1 MINPWICDFAA
12 YDFWLKPVGLLYVG
26 AVLLHYGFDVV
37 LIDLLNR
44 HDPELNSFVKLKADK
59 RYGTGKFH
67 SVEIPKPSQ
76 LSFIPR
82 KYKRY
87 GAPKEF
93 FIHKLRKLSEPAAFF
108 VTSSMTYW
116 WPGVH
121 QTIQLIKEMFPNVP
135 VVLGGLYA
143 RIYPEHAKKS
153 SGADIVFDGDI
164 SRLNELLSTL
174 FDENFTEDLQDWFER
189 FDPAYD
195 LYQRL
200 GYLVFF
206 TSLGCVYNCS
216 YCLTPRLYGRWVRRT
231 PDKIVQMVRKYVKK
245 FGVKDVVFF
254 DDAILMDKENHFK
267 PLLRLLMDAKLDV
280 RYHLPNGIHA
290 RLIDEEL
297 ASLLRRA
304 NFVTIKLGYETSGP
318 LQLKT
323 GGKVYDEE
331 ILRAAQLLRSVGFT
345 SNEVQAYIMVN
356 MPGQSE
362 NDVINAIE
370 TCKRAGISVSLNE
383 YTPIPGTKDW
393 LELVQSGRIQPDV
406 DPVMLNNTI
415 LPYWWDAGMHI
426 TIVQRLKDLA
436 RGKTLIPRS

>member
-1 MINPWICDFAA
+1 M
-12 YDFWLKPVGLLYVG
+12 KPVGLLYVG
-26 AVLLHYGFDVV
+26 SVLLHYGFDVV

-44 HDPELNSFVKLKADK
+44 HDPELSSFLKLKADK
-59 RYGTGKFH
+59 HYGTGKFH
-67 SVEIPKPSQ
+67 SVEIQKPPQ
-76 LSFIPR
+76 LSLIPR

-93 FIHKLRKLSEPAAFF
+93 FIYKLRKLSEPSAFF

-143 RIYPEHAKKS
+143 RIYPEHAKKN
-153 SGADIVFDGDI
+153 SGADIVFDGDL
-164 SRLNELLSTL
+164 SRLNELLADL
-174 FDENFTEDLQDWFER
+174 FGENFDEELHDWFEK
-189 FDPAYD
+189 FDPAYH
-195 LYQRL
+195 LYQKL

-206 TSLGCVYNCS
+206 TSLGCVYKCS
-216 YCLTPRLYGRWVRRT
+216 YCLTPRLYSRWVRRT
-231 PDKIVQMVRKYVKK
+231 LGKIVQVIRKYVSM

-254 DDAILMDKENHFK
+254 DDAILIDKENHFK
-267 PLLRLLMDAKLDV
+267 PLLHHLIEAKLEV

-297 ASLLRRA
+297 AFLLRRA

-370 TCKRAGISVSLNE
+370 TCRKAGISVSLNE
-383 YTPIPGTKDW
+383 YTPIPGTEDW
-393 LELVQSGRIQPDV
+393 IELVRSGRIQPDV
-406 DPVMLNNTI
+406 DPIMLNNTV
-415 LPYWWDAGMHI
+415 LPYWWKAGMQAA
-426 TIVQRLKDLA
+426 TVQRLKDLA
-436 RGKTLIPRS
+436 HGRSLIPRS